1 VSGQL
6 LHKVGAIN
14 YNRDLM
20 DAIFSF
26 FQELQSWL
34 CQINIVLAVIIL
46 CSVVAAAVFFE
57 RLIYLKKVEIDTAAL
72 LTALKKEIPHG
83 NIANAI
89 SICDQESGAVANIV
103 KAGLCKHSQSREHI
117 EHAMELSGMI
127 EIAKM
132 EKNARILSIIA
143 HIAPLIGLLG
153 TVLGFIKAFGQMR
166 LSRFVETSA
175 TQIGEAME
183 FALGTTAAGLVV
195 AIPAVIAY
203 NYIVSRIESM
213 TVEMQQASA
222 EIVDLLESRV

>member
-1 VSGQL
+1 
-6 LHKVGAIN
+6 
-14 YNRDLM
+14 M
-20 DAIFSF
+20 DTIFTL
-26 FQELQSWL
+26 FQEFQAWFF
-34 CQINIVLAVIIL
+34 QINIVLAIIIL
-46 CSVVAAAVFFE
+46 CSVVGAAVFFE

-72 LTALKKEIPHG
+72 LTALRKEIPQG
-83 NIANAI
+83 NIAIAM
-89 SICDQESGAVANIV
+89 SICDQEHGAVANIV
-103 KAGLCKHSQSREHI
+103 KAGLSRHSQSREHI
-117 EHAMELSGMI
+117 EHAMELSGMV

-166 LSRFVETSA
+166 LSRFVETNA

-213 TVEMQQASA
+213 TVEIETTSA
-222 EIVDLLESRV
+222 EIVDLLESRA

>member
-1 VSGQL
+1 MAYGSSCSRLQEHRAL
-6 LHKVGAIN
+6 
-14 YNRDLM
+14 
-20 DAIFSF
+20 
-26 FQELQSWL
+26 FQEVQAWIYQL
-34 CQINIVLAVIIL
+34 NIVLVIIIL
-46 CSVVAAAVFFE
+46 CSVVAAAVLFE

-72 LTALKKEIPHG
+72 LAVLRKEIPEG
-83 NIANAI
+83 NIVNAI
-89 SICDQESGAVANIV
+89 TICDQEPGAVANIV
-103 KAGLCKHSQSREHI
+103 KAGLCKHTQSREHI
-117 EHAMELSGMI
+117 EHAMQLSGMV

-132 EKNARILSIIA
+132 EKDARILSIIA

-183 FALGTTAAGLVV
+183 FALETTAAGLVV

-213 TVEMQQASA
+213 TCEMHTTAA
-222 EIVDLLESRV
+222 EVIDLLESRA